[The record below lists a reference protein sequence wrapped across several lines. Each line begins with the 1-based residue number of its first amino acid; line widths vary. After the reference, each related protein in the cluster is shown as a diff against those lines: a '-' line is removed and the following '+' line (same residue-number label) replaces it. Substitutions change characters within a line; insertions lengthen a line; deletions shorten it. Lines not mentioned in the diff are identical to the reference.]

1 MPPVRDTLIDL
12 NQLRRNLADFGQD
25 HVLRHAEQL
34 PPLMQQRLLSEL
46 QSIDLG
52 RLRHL
57 WKTAGRATP
66 AVNATAAPL
75 KNLVPRAQSPADRLR
90 GERARHAGEEWLQQ
104 GKVAALLVAGGEGSR
119 LGFNHPKGAF
129 PIGPVSGR
137 SLYQILAERV
147 AALCRRLGVTIPY
160 LVMTSDATDLET
172 RDLFERHN
180 YFGLEP
186 ARVRFLRQG
195 TMPAVD
201 RETGKM
207 LMAGPGALALSPD
220 GHGGVIDALTH
231 SGSIDFLRQLGVEHL
246 YYHQVDNPLA
256 RVCDPEFLGLHREF
270 ESEASTKVVS
280 KLHATEKMGALV
292 EINGQ
297 IQIVEYSDLTP
308 SEAAQPGPHGGLL
321 YGLGNTAMHVFSLEL
336 IERLSES
343 GGRLPFH
350 CSHKVVPHLDESGRL
365 VQPSTPNAIKF
376 ERFVFDILPVA
387 RNALVV
393 ETDRAE
399 EFCPLKNQSGDF
411 SPEHVRAAMVD
422 LHRRWLEQSGTR
434 VAPGVRVEISPLRA
448 LDPAD
453 LANDPHRPEVLDTDT
468 FLGPEGP

>member
-1 MPPVRDTLIDL
+1 M
-12 NQLRRNLADFGQD
+12 RRRLAAFGQD
-25 HVLRHAEQL
+25 HVLQDAEEL
-34 PPLMQQRLLSEL
+34 TPGDLRRLLRDLLAIDLERLQRLWQTSAA
-46 QSIDLG
+46 
-52 RLRHL
+52 RLR
-57 WKTAGRATP
+57 TVGP
-66 AVNATAAPL
+66 GVSPL
-75 KNLVPRAQSPADRLR
+75 RNLVARPHTSADFQRFD
-90 GERARHAGEEWLQQ
+90 RARRGGEEWLRQ
-104 GKVAALLVAGGEGSR
+104 GRVAALLVAGGEGTR
-119 LGFNHPKGAF
+119 LGVNYPKGAF

-147 AALCRRLGVTIPY
+147 TALCQRLGVAIPY

-231 SGSIDFLRQLGVEHL
+231 SGSVDFLRQLGVEHL

-280 KLHATEKMGALV
+280 KLHPTEKMGALV

-336 IERLSES
+336 IERLSAS

-350 CSHKVVPHLDESGRL
+350 CSHKVVPHLDESGQL

-376 ERFVFDILPVA
+376 ERFVFDILPAA

-399 EFCPLKNQSGDF
+399 EFCPLKNQSGEF

-448 LDPAD
+448 LDLAD
-453 LANDPHRPEVLDTDT
+453 LANDPHRPEVIDTDT